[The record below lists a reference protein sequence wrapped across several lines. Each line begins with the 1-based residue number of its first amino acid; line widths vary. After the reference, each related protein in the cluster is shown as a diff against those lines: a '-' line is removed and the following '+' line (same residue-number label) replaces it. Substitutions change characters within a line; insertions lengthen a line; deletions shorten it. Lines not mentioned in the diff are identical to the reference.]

1 MIKTVEPTQYEYN
14 PHLWTTFDVATT
26 TKTRLSTS
34 VVGNRRR
41 CLLSCLG
48 YFAYLLQKP
57 LN

>member
-14 PHLWTTFDVATT
+14 PHLWTTFDVTT
-26 TKTRLSTS
+26 TTEIRLSSS

-41 CLLSCLG
+41 FLLSCLG